1 MKLSRLLS
9 IRYVLSALLAIA
21 LLLSAVEVGLQ
32 LFDPSESATSGSQT
46 VEQSLTAPSW
56 TTHHSLQPS
65 RTVETRNPDTKEP
78 VVVRTNSFGLRGAEV
93 VVPKPANVY
102 RVLLLGDDTIFG
114 HGVPEQSTIAAQLPR
129 YLRPQTGQKIEVINA
144 GTPGFCPL
152 LSYLQTKHTLLTFE
166 PDLIVVHFDM
176 SDVADDYH
184 YRRHTKLTPTSD
196 PTLCSHPNLLASK
209 SKDRHPW
216 EQLQLVQWTRKKMM
230 GRWTSERPEIG
241 NEIDAPEGHY
251 AWLEDNPPDWSV
263 YVAQA
268 FSPLEH
274 FKKLVEGTRTDL
286 VVCTSP
292 SPWQVSATASNGT
305 GIREQFGIPANGILS
320 SRRPFE
326 LLGDFT
332 TKHRILFCDLSGSF
346 LRDQH
351 PDRLFFRNA
360 PHLTSAGHELCAR
373 ELARFLGPLVSS
385 PPQGR

>member
-1 MKLSRLLS
+1 MLS
-9 IRYVLSALLAIA
+9 IRYVLFAVLAIA

-32 LFDPSESATSGSQT
+32 LSDSAMSTSGSQSSQ
-46 VEQSLTAPSW
+46 QSLTSPSW

-65 RTVETRNPDTKEP
+65 RQIETRNPDTTEP
-78 VVVRTNSFGLRGAEV
+78 VLVQTNSFGLRGPELA
-93 VVPKPANVY
+93 VPKPANVY
-102 RVLLLGDDTIFG
+102 RVVLLGDETIFG
-114 HGVPEQSTIAAQLPR
+114 PGVPEQSTIAALLPR
-129 YLRPQTGQKIEVINA
+129 YLRPQAGKKLEVINA

-152 LSYLQTKHTLLTFE
+152 LSYLQTKHTLLAFE

-184 YRRHTKLTPTSD
+184 YRRHTRLTQTSD
-196 PTLCSHPNLLASK
+196 PTLCSHPDLLGGNSTAK
-209 SKDRHPW
+209 HPW
-216 EQLQLVQWTRKKMM
+216 ERLQLVQWTRKKMM
-230 GRWTSERPEIG
+230 GRWTSQRPESG
-241 NEIDAPEGHY
+241 KDIDAPEGRY

-274 FKKLVEGTRTDL
+274 FKTLVDGTRTDL

-292 SPWQVSATASNGT
+292 SPWQVSTTASDAP
-305 GIREQFGIPANGILS
+305 GIREQYGIPAGTRFS

-326 LLGDFT
+326 VLGEFT
-332 TKHRILFCDLSGSF
+332 TKHRILFCDLSAAF
-346 LRDQH
+346 QRDQN

-385 PPQGR
+385 PPQGPMRRGA